1 MSGRRTLMIASA
13 AASGASS
20 VPLTLTAASAGST
33 VTLNK
38 KGLPTV
44 SGLQYRVGTSGDWS
58 PYTVGTSLTLAAVG
72 DAVQFRNTQDTLSS
86 TTSQYVKF
94 AMTGSVAASGNI
106 MSMLNW
112 REDCPQYCFAIMFS
126 GCTAL
131 TQAPAL
137 PATTLG
143 EGCYNSMFYGCTALT
158 QAPALPATTLTNSCY
173 ANMFSGCTALT
184 QAPAL
189 PATTLTINCYYY
201 MFNGCSSLTQAPA
214 LPATTLTS
222 GCYYYMFSGCTA
234 LTEIEVSLS
243 AWKETCTSYW
253 LANVSEVGTF
263 IKPAALPEEYGADR
277 IPTGWTVVNK

>member
-137 PATTLG
+137 PATTL
-143 EGCYNSMFYGCTALT
+143 
-158 QAPALPATTLTNSCY
+158 
-173 ANMFSGCTALT
+173 
-184 QAPAL
+184 
-189 PATTLTINCYYY
+189 TINCYYY